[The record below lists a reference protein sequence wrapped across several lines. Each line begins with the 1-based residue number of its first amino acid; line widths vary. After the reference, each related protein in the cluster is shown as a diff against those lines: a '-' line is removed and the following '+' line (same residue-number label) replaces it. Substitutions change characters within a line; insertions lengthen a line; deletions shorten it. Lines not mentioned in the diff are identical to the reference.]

1 MLRCIGP
8 VLGLVLS
15 ACAPVV
21 IPAGPVTTRPVL
33 ARDALVMPDGVRLP
47 LHAWLPEGAPRAVI
61 LGLHG
66 MNDAAQ
72 PFFADAAPLFTP
84 QGVALYAYDQ
94 RGFGGGPHR
103 GIWAGGPSLAADAT
117 QAVRLLRARHPG
129 VPIYLLGES
138 MGGAIALLAGSGADP
153 PAVDGYILMAPAVWG
168 RDGMP
173 AGMRGALWLAARTI
187 PIVGFHGSAGGI
199 RATDN
204 DAALER
210 WARYPGTIKVTRV
223 DAAYG
228 LLRLM
233 DEAVGAVPACC
244 VGRDGAAV
252 PVLVLVGERD
262 SIVPQGVA
270 RRVLRTLPQDGLDRL
285 AAYPDGWHLLLRDL
299 QRGVVAGDIMAWM
312 AAPSAPLPSGADRA
326 GAAWLAKP

>member
-1 MLRCIGP
+1 MRRCLGLL
-8 VLGLVLS
+8 LGLVLS

-21 IPAGPVTTRPVL
+21 IPAGPVTTQPVL
-33 ARDALVMPDGVRLP
+33 ARDALVMPDGARLP
-47 LHAWLPEGAPRAVI
+47 LHAWLPEGPPRAVI

-84 QGVALYAYDQ
+84 EGVALYAYDQ

-129 VPIYLLGES
+129 VPIFMLGES
-138 MGGAIALLAGSGADP
+138 MGGAVALLAGSSADP
-153 PAVDGYILMAPAVWG
+153 PPVDGYILMAPALWG
-168 RDGMP
+168 RDAMP
-173 AGMRGALWLAARTI
+173 GAMRGALWLAARTM
-187 PIVGFHGSAGGI
+187 PIVGFHGSAGGL
-199 RATDN
+199 RASDN

-210 WARYPGTIKVTRV
+210 WARHPLTIKVTRV

-233 DEAVGAVPACC
+233 DEAVGVVPACC
-244 VGRDGAAV
+244 AGRDGAPV

-262 SIVPQGVA
+262 TIVPQPVA
-270 RRVLRTLPQDGLDRL
+270 RRVLRSLPQDGLDRVV
-285 AAYPDGWHLLLRDL
+285 AYPDGWHLLLRDL
-299 QRGVVAGDIMAWM
+299 QRGVVARDILAWM
-312 AAPSAPLPSGADRA
+312 PAPWSAMPSGADRA
-326 GAAWLAKP
+326 GAAWLARP